1 MSEVVHDGEVI
12 EVKVDKDIVST
23 TVAAIKAELVDL
35 VAFKPAELRLNLAGV
50 QLVDSMG
57 IGVLVATHN
66 SLKKNGGALRLTH
79 VPAPVAKL
87 LRSMRLDRHFTV
99 EE

>member
-1 MSEVVHDGEVI
+1 MAEVVHDGDAI
-12 EVKVDKDIVST
+12 DVKLDKDIVST
-23 TVAAIKAELVDL
+23 TVAAIKAELMDL
-35 VAFKPAELRLNLAGV
+35 VGFKPAELRLNLAGV

-57 IGVLVATHN
+57 IGLLVATHN
-66 SLKKNGGALRLTH
+66 SLKKNGGALKLVQ
-79 VPAPVAKL
+79 VPAPIAKL